1 MSYSTP
7 HHVRDY
13 AIGAALAINHAYC
26 IQCNRRTEGD
36 RRSIL
41 SDTREIDLCAR
52 LGTYFGFSSRLNAQG
67 SDEADVVTESPPFEI
82 EVKYI
87 FPGRTNWGELS
98 ADWEWLRA
106 FTNNGGLFRRRALI
120 WFWPSIELYR
130 VTQCISVTRDRTAAY
145 SEERL
150 APFWPFM
157 NVELPPHGANQRLM
171 FAEPD
176 HQGPHAIRLPNG
188 RRVAIDIV
196 GSVTHPLWASVYTR
210 LTPDEYAQ
218 VPTHR
223 QTTVRATAFDIQEWT
238 T

>member
-13 AIGAALAINHAYC
+13 AIGATLAINHAYSV
-26 IQCNRRTEGD
+26 QCNRRTEED

-52 LGTYFGFSSRLNAQG
+52 LSTYFGFSSRLNAQG
-67 SDEADVVTESPPFEI
+67 RDEADVVTAAPPFEI
-82 EVKYI
+82 EVKYL

-98 ADWEWLRA
+98 ADWDWLRTL
-106 FTNNGGLFRRRALI
+106 TNNGGVFRRRALI

-130 VTQCISVTRDRTAAY
+130 ITQCISVTRDRPSAF
-145 SEERL
+145 SERCL
-150 APFWPFM
+150 APLWPFV
-157 NVELPPHGANQRLM
+157 NVELPPHGANQRLV

-176 HQGPHAIRLPNG
+176 HQGPHGVQLPNG
-188 RRVAIDIV
+188 RRFCIDIV

-210 LTPDEYAQ
+210 LTPKEYAELPEDRR
-218 VPTHR
+218 VTLDS
-223 QTTVRATAFDIQEWT
+223 TAFDLEEWDT
-238 T
+238 